1 MLGAAGDC
9 AAICRPVLAY
19 GVLALIGLVLMSSF
33 SVTVVYAQELVPGK
47 IGTMSGLTVGLAFG
61 MGAIGAVALGALID
75 AAGLTP
81 TMIAIAF
88 LPVLGILAFLLPSDQ
103 KLREWHS

>member
-1 MLGAAGDC
+1 MLPFAG
-9 AAICRPVLAY
+9 PVLAY